1 MSRPSRRPSLLRR
14 FARSEEGTST
24 VEFCLWVPFMMFFLA
39 SMVEASTFMMRWMLL
54 DRSLD
59 IAVRELRLRTTNP
72 PGFDELRQMVCD
84 NMRLPDCM
92 NSLHL
97 ELDIVDQTTWTGL
110 TNAPLCRD
118 RAQPIIPVTEKN
130 IPAPLPN
137 QFMTI
142 RACALMEPL
151 FGNVGIGAVL
161 PKDSN
166 GELQVLAY
174 SAYVQEPY

>member
-1 MSRPSRRPSLLRR
+1 MIRTFRRIPLLRR

-72 PGFDELRQMVCD
+72 PEFDELRQMVCD

-92 NSLHL
+92 ASLHM
-97 ELDIVDQTTWTGL
+97 ELAIVDQTTWDGL
-110 TNAPLCRD
+110 DDTALCRD
-118 RAQPIIPVTEKN
+118 RAQPIIPVSEKD
-130 IPAPLPN
+130 IPAPVPN

-142 RACALMEPL
+142 RACALMDPL
-151 FGNVGIGAVL
+151 FGNIGIGAIL
-161 PKDSN
+161 PKDTN
-166 GELQVLAY
+166 GELQVVAF
-174 SAYVQEPY
+174 SAYVQEPF

>member
-1 MSRPSRRPSLLRR
+1 MTRVLRRIPLLRR
-14 FARSEEGTST
+14 FARSEEGSST
-24 VEFCLWVPFMMFFLA
+24 VEFCMWVPFMMFFLA

-72 PGFDELRQMVCD
+72 PTFDELRQMLCD

-97 ELDIVDQTTWTGL
+97 ELSIVDQATWSGL
-110 TNAPLCRD
+110 GDAPLCRD
-118 RAQPIIPVTEKN
+118 RSQPIIPVTEKN
-130 IPAPLPN
+130 IPASLPN

-151 FGNVGIGAVL
+151 FGKVGIGAIL